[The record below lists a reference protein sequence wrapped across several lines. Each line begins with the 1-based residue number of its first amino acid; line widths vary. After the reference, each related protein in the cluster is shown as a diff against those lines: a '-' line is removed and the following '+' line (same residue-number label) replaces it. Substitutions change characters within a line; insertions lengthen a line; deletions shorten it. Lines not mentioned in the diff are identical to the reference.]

1 MIAHVILICICPIV
15 NYVEHFF
22 MYLLAI
28 CISSLEECLF
38 SFFAH
43 FSTETKT
50 VIERLLEN
58 KSPESDG
65 STGEFYQNS
74 PFTFFFYYKKI

>member
-1 MIAHVILICICPIV
+1 
-15 NYVEHFF
+15 

-65 STGEFYQNS
+65 STGEFYQKS
-74 PFTFFFYYKKI
+74 PFAFFF